1 MPWYPLNAGRQNAV
15 PFCKYRGKVWCRERN
30 INRVSNILLE
40 KFEIQ
45 VKISSQL
52 LETFKQSRL
61 EFEILESTWD
71 REKRLYLKISWYTKV
86 LATFDLLKQITT
98 AQKMKKSLMKTS
110 FFVRCILKG
119 FLRRS
124 LDFSNFQNRRIRN
137 IWLITLLKVPWI
149 WYFTRVWNFGVHPLP
164 KKIF

>member
-1 MPWYPLNAGRQNAV
+1 MPWYPLNAGKQNAV
-15 PFCKYRGKVWCRERN
+15 PFCKYRGKVWRRERN

-52 LETFKQSRL
+52 LETFKRSRL

-98 AQKMKKSLMKTS
+98 DQKMKKSLMENFIFCAVYIKRFS
-110 FFVRCILKG
+110 KNIFRFFK
-119 FLRRS
+119 F
-124 LDFSNFQNRRIRN
+124 
-137 IWLITLLKVPWI
+137 
-149 WYFTRVWNFGVHPLP
+149 P
-164 KKIF
+164 K

>member
-15 PFCKYRGKVWCRERN
+15 PFCKYRGKVWRRERN

-40 KFEIQ
+40 KFGIQ

-98 AQKMKKSLMKTS
+98 AQKMKKSLMENFIFCAVYIK
-110 FFVRCILKG
+110 R
-119 FLRRS
+119 
-124 LDFSNFQNRRIRN
+124 FSQ
-137 IWLITLLKVPWI
+137 
-149 WYFTRVWNFGVHPLP
+149 
-164 KKIF
+164 KIFRFFKFPK

>member
-15 PFCKYRGKVWCRERN
+15 PFCKYRGKVWRRERN

-98 AQKMKKSLMKTS
+98 AQKMKKSLMENFIFGAVYIK
-110 FFVRCILKG
+110 R
-119 FLRRS
+119 
-124 LDFSNFQNRRIRN
+124 FSQ
-137 IWLITLLKVPWI
+137 
-149 WYFTRVWNFGVHPLP
+149 
-164 KKIF
+164 KIFRFFKFPK